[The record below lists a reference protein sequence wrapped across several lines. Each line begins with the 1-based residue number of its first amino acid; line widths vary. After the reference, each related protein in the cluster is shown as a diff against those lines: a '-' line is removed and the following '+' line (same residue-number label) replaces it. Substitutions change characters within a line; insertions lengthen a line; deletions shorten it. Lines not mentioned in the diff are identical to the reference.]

1 MCWVW
6 VICSINSYYVI
17 HFTSL
22 NPFPHGNTFPNTGQ
36 HYRACQCEVT
46 GASTWWCRKDSSLK
60 CSWIFSGATWL
71 WIKTKKDKSVNN
83 QVVSASEAQNLKVK
97 VVIMCCLVSA
107 ATHQRV
113 QWYVRRENG
122 GFMNWQ
128 RKLKRPGEKNLLQ
141 CPFIHQESH
150 TKWCK
155 IQLQLY
161 SQRTAHN
168 YLISGLNNIHLKCAQ
183 QNCMDTALILHWPLI
198 KETIQN
204 TGK

>member
-1 MCWVW
+1 MLGLGNLQYKFILRYTLYITLSVSSWQYIYQYWPALQSMSVW
-6 VICSINSYYVI
+6 SYWSFNMMMQKRQFI
-17 HFTSL
+17 EMFM
-22 NPFPHGNTFPNTGQ
+22 
-36 HYRACQCEVT
+36 
-46 GASTWWCRKDSSLK
+46 D
-60 CSWIFSGATWL
+60 ISGATWL

-83 QVVSASEAQNLKVK
+83 QVASASEAQNLKVE

-155 IQLQLY
+155 IQL
-161 SQRTAHN
+161 
-168 YLISGLNNIHLKCAQ
+168 
-183 QNCMDTALILHWPLI
+183 
-198 KETIQN
+198 
-204 TGK
+204 